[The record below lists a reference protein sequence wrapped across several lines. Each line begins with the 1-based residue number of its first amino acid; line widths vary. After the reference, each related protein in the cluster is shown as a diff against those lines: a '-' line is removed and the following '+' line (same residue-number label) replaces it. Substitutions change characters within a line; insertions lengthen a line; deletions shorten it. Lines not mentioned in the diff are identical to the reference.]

1 MRVIPVRHVDVFTD
15 KIFSGNPLT
24 VFPDAKGLTDSEMQ
38 AIAAEFG
45 TPETSFIVPPKTK
58 VDYALRIFSP
68 IKEIPFAGHPVIGAA
83 HIFVSE
89 LSAERTVSVLMHET
103 GLGVLP
109 IEVIRGPGPP
119 KIIMDQG
126 KPRIIAKLTEK
137 QIGGVTDALQLDR
150 KALSTHS
157 TPQIISTGLP
167 QLFVQLHELD
177 VLSKM
182 SPDLSKIKKI
192 EIELGLTGVGVFTL
206 ETVTRDASAHLR
218 FFVPSIG
225 IAEDAAAGSAA
236 GGLATHLAV
245 SGLLPKESLHDFSI
259 EQGFEIERPSRLYVQ
274 LQFKDGTPDNVRVGG
289 YSVTVSRG
297 EIYLQ

>member
-1 MRVIPVRHVDVFTD
+1 MQQSLERRRH
-15 KIFSGNPLT
+15 PL
-24 VFPDAKGLTDSEMQ
+24 
-38 AIAAEFG
+38 
-45 TPETSFIVPPKTK
+45 IVPPKSK

-89 LSAERTVSVLMHET
+89 LSAEKNDSVLMHET
-103 GLGVLP
+103 GVGVLA
-109 IEVIRGPGPP
+109 IEVIRGRGTP

-126 KPRIIAKLTEK
+126 KPRIIAKLIEK
-137 QIGGVTDALQLDR
+137 QIQMVTDALQLDR
-150 KALSTHS
+150 KALSENS
-157 TPQIISTGLP
+157 NPQIISTGLS
-167 QLFVQLHELD
+167 QLFVQLNELD

-192 EIELGLTGVGVFTL
+192 ENELGLTGVGVFTM
-206 ETVTRDASAHLR
+206 ETVAREASAHLR
-218 FFVPSIG
+218 FFAPSIG
-225 IAEDAAAGSAA
+225 IGEDAAAGSAA

-245 SGLLPKESLHDFSI
+245 SGLLPKERLQDFSI
-259 EQGFEIERPSRLYVQ
+259 EQGFEIQRPSRLYVQ
-274 LQFKDGTPDNVRVGG
+274 VKFKDGIPDNIRVGG

>member
-24 VFPDAKGLTDSEMQ
+24 VVPDAKGLTDSEMQ

-45 TPETSFIVPPKTK
+45 TPETSFIISPKNK

-89 LSAERTVSVLMHET
+89 QSTEKSASVLMHET
-103 GLGVLP
+103 GIGVLA
-109 IEVIRGPGPP
+109 IQVIRGRGSP

-126 KPRIIAKLTEK
+126 KPRIIAKLTQK
-137 QIGGVTDALQLDR
+137 RIQMVTDALQLDR
-150 KALSTHS
+150 KALTAHS

-167 QLFVQLHELD
+167 QLFVQLNELD
-177 VLSKM
+177 ALSKM
-182 SPDLSKIKKI
+182 SPNLSKIKKI
-192 EIELGLTGVGVFTL
+192 ETELGLTGVGVFTL
-206 ETVTRDASAHLR
+206 ETVTRGASAHLR
-218 FFVPSIG
+218 FFAPSIG
-225 IAEDAAAGSAA
+225 IDEDAAAGSAA
-236 GGLATHLAV
+236 GGLAAHLAIC
-245 SGLLPKESLHDFSI
+245 GLLSKESLHDFSI
-259 EQGFEIERPSRLYVQ
+259 EQGFEIGRPSRLYVQ
-274 LQFKDGTPDNVRVGG
+274 VQLKQGIPDNVRVGG

-297 EIYLQ
+297 DIYLQ

>member
-24 VFPDAKGLTDSEMQ
+24 VVPDAKGLTDYEMQ

-45 TPETSFIVPPKTK
+45 TPETSFIVPPKRK

-89 LSAERTVSVLMHET
+89 LSAEKNISVLKHET
-103 GLGVLP
+103 GVGVLP
-109 IEVIRGPGPP
+109 IEVVRGRGSP

-126 KPRIIAKLTEK
+126 KPRIIAKLTEN
-137 QIGGVTDALQLDR
+137 QIQTITDALQLDR
-150 KALSTHS
+150 KVLSQDS
-157 TPQIISTGLP
+157 NPQIISTGLP
-167 QLFVQLHELD
+167 QLFVQLNQLD

-182 SPDLSKIKKI
+182 APDLSKVKKI
-192 EIELGLTGVGVFTL
+192 ENELGLTGVGVFTL

-225 IAEDAAAGSAA
+225 IGEDAAAGSAA

-245 SGLLPKESLHDFSI
+245 YSLLPKEILHDFSI

-274 LQFKDGTPDNVRVGG
+274 VKFKDGIPDNVRVGG

-297 EIYLQ
+297 DICLQ